1 MRILLIEDD
10 HASAQAIELMLKSE
24 NHTVHT
30 TDLGEEGIGLAKRND
45 YDLILLDLNLPD
57 MSGFD
62 VLRDIRSAN
71 ITTPIIIESGTRNVD
86 AKARALDGGAD
97 DYMTKPLEKDELLMR
112 CAAVVRRAKG
122 DVASTIITGNISLNL
137 DSKTVLVNGYS
148 IHLTEKEYQIL
159 ELFSQ
164 RKGSTLTKEMI
175 LDHLYVGK
183 LEPELKIIDVFVC
196 RIRKKLAAANDG
208 KHHIDTVW
216 GRGYIMNDPVPATDS
231 PLTAMPAE

>member
-24 NHTVHT
+24 NHSVDT
-30 TDLGEEGIGLAKRND
+30 TDLGEEGIDLAKRND

-97 DYMTKPLEKDELLMR
+97 DYMTKPFEKDELLAR
-112 CAAVVRRAKG
+112 CTAVVRRAKG
-122 DVASTIITGNISLNL
+122 DVASTVITGNISLNL
-137 DSKTVLVNGYS
+137 DSKTVRVKGYS

-175 LDHLYVGK
+175 LDYLYGGK
-183 LEPELKIIDVFVC
+183 DEPELKIVDVFVC
-196 RIRKKLAAANDG
+196 RIRKKLAAANG
-208 KHHIDTVW
+208 GQHHIDTVW